1 MKTPA
6 TLSILPLLCAMHGA
20 SADQQADFSDIARA
34 AIVVV
39 EREDGPVTALIA
51 PDGADPALAAA
62 LRSVR
67 RVVPRDAVPKS
78 KTHTLPR
85 GYLIVEK
92 VRVEGNQ
99 GKVTATTGPGA
110 LKGTLGADVDCGK
123 RYLITMWREHD
134 RWANGP
140 YQTQECHVE
149 N

>member
-1 MKTPA
+1 MKTRA
-6 TLSILPLLCAMHGA
+6 TLSILPLLCAAQAA
-20 SADQQADFSDIARA
+20 SADQQADFRDIARA

-39 EREDGPVTALIA
+39 EREDGPVTALIVS
-51 PDGADPALAAA
+51 DGANPALAAA
-62 LRSVR
+62 LRSMR
-67 RVVPRDAVPKS
+67 RVVPREAVPKS
-78 KTHTLPR
+78 EIHTLPR

-92 VRVEGNQ
+92 VRVEGNH

-123 RYLITMWREHD
+123 RYIITMWREHD